1 MVLNHHL
8 GKMKKNSPKKWD
20 LRHDRSYQRKS
31 LKWLMIMVWL
41 ALFVGACT
49 TLQPVQLPDEHTPVP
64 SDAPLWKS
72 LEETR
77 SDNWFVLLND
87 GKNALDWRL
96 VAIDSAVDSID
107 LQTFLWDFDT
117 AGSLILDRLV
127 AAADR
132 GVVVRILI
140 DDTFLIS
147 ENRLLVALAKHSNI
161 EYRVFN
167 PFKQRANDFLSR
179 QLLNLNEFH
188 RLDHRMH
195 NKAMIVDN
203 RIAIVGGRNLAD
215 EYFGLHSE
223 ANFRDLELLVGGP
236 IVREIS
242 ASFDDYFNDDWSL
255 PIDTVTHIKPNYFAL
270 DEARHAR
277 DPGVY
282 DYEEK
287 PEQARRHFWEKA
299 AREAFQGDAFL
310 FVDKPPV
317 KNPAAKESEP
327 VQLARRLIELVDN
340 AEEEILIISA
350 YLIPSVDL
358 EGAIERAVQRGVDV
372 RILTN
377 SIRSNNHLAAHS
389 AYRKHINEL
398 LEDGA
403 KLHEV
408 RVDARDR
415 HFYMFPPTDKKS
427 LALHAKAL
435 VIDQEKVFIGSA
447 NLDPRSLRH
456 NTEMGLLV
464 FSESL
469 NAEVRSMVE
478 RDFSQ
483 ANAWHLRFDEEGN
496 VIWVS
501 GNVVLTSQP
510 ADSFM
515 QRIEDWF
522 FMHLPIED
530 EL

>member
-1 MVLNHHL
+1 
-8 GKMKKNSPKKWD
+8 MKKSFQKKCG
-20 LRHDRSYQRKS
+20 LRHDRIYRLSP
-31 LKWLMIMVWL
+31 LKWLPIFVFL
-41 ALFVGACT
+41 ALFVSACT
-49 TLQPVQLPDEHTPVP
+49 TLQPVQLPDEHTSAP
-64 SDAPLWKS
+64 SDAPLWQS
-72 LEETR
+72 LAEIR

-87 GKNALDWRL
+87 GKSALDWRIT
-96 VAIDSAVDSID
+96 AIDSAVDSID

-127 AAADR
+127 SAADR
-132 GVVVRILI
+132 GVLIRILV
-140 DDTFLIS
+140 DDSFLIS
-147 ENRLLVALAKHSNI
+147 EDRMLVALAEHPNI

-167 PFKQRANDFLSR
+167 PFKYRASGFASRQFLS
-179 QLLNLNEFH
+179 LNEFH

-223 ANFRDLELLVGGP
+223 ANFRDLELLAGGP

-242 ASFDDYFNDDWSL
+242 TSFDDYFNDDWSL
-255 PIDTVTHIKPNYFAL
+255 PIDMVTHIEPNYVDL
-270 DEARHAR
+270 DAARRVR
-277 DPGVY
+277 DPEVY
-282 DYEEK
+282 EYQEKYEG
-287 PEQARRHFWEKA
+287 ARRQLWEKA
-299 AREAFQGDAFL
+299 VREAFRGDAFL

-317 KNPAAKESEP
+317 ENPAAKESVP
-327 VQLARRLIELVDN
+327 VQLAKRLIELFDK
-340 AEEEILIISA
+340 AEAEILIISA
-350 YLIPSVDL
+350 YLIPSIDL

-398 LEDGA
+398 LADGA
-403 KLHEV
+403 RLHEV

-415 HFYMFPPTDKKS
+415 DFYMFPPTDKKS

-435 VIDQEKVFIGSA
+435 VIDRDKVFIGSA
-447 NLDPRSLRH
+447 NLDPRSLRL

-464 FSESL
+464 YSEAL
-469 NAEVRSMVE
+469 NAMVRSMVE
-478 RDFSQ
+478 RDFYQ
-483 ANAWHLRFDEEGN
+483 ANAWHLRFDEDGN

-510 ADSFM
+510 AESFM
-515 QRIEDWF
+515 QRLEDWF

-530 EL
+530 EM

>member
-1 MVLNHHL
+1 VVSSIKMNLFIVLT
-8 GKMKKNSPKKWD
+8 
-20 LRHDRSYQRKS
+20 
-31 LKWLMIMVWL
+31 VT
-41 ALFVGACT
+41 LFVSGCS
-49 TLQPVQLPDEHTPVP
+49 TLKPVQLPDEHTPSP
-64 SDAPLWKS
+64 SDSPLWES
-72 LEETR
+72 LEEIHA
-77 SDNWFVLLND
+77 DNWLVLLND
-87 GKNALDWRL
+87 GKSALDWRL
-96 VAIDSAVDSID
+96 TAIDSAVESID
-107 LQTFLWDFDT
+107 LQTFLWDVDT

-127 AAADR
+127 SAANR
-132 GVVVRILI
+132 GVLVRILI

-147 ENRLLVALAKHSNI
+147 EDRMLVALAEHPKI

-167 PFKQRANDFLSR
+167 PFKHRASGFVSR
-179 QLLNLNEFH
+179 EVLNLTEFH

-195 NKAMIVDN
+195 NKAMVVDN

-236 IVREIS
+236 IVKEVS
-242 ASFDDYFNDDWSL
+242 TSFDDYFNDDWSL
-255 PIDTVTHIKPNYFAL
+255 PMDMVTHIEPNYVDL
-270 DEARHAR
+270 DAARHVR
-277 DPGVY
+277 NPGVY
-282 DYEEK
+282 EYEERS
-287 PEQARRHFWEKA
+287 EEARKQFWEKA
-299 AREAFQGDAFL
+299 VREAFRGDAFL
-310 FVDKPPV
+310 VVDKPPIE
-317 KNPAAKESEP
+317 NPAAKESVP
-327 VQLARRLIELVDN
+327 VQLARRLIELFDK

-350 YLIPSVDL
+350 YLIPSIDL

-389 AYRKHINEL
+389 SYRKHINEL
-398 LEDGA
+398 LADGA
-403 KLHEV
+403 QLHEV

-415 HFYMFPPTDKKS
+415 HFYMFPPTDRKS

-435 VIDQEKVFIGSA
+435 VIDRDKVFIGSA
-447 NLDPRSLRH
+447 NLDPRSLRL

-464 FSESL
+464 YSEAL

-483 ANAWHLRFDEEGN
+483 ANAWHLRFDEDGN

-501 GNVVLTSQP
+501 GKVVLTSQP
-510 ADSFM
+510 AESFM

-530 EL
+530 EM

>member
-1 MVLNHHL
+1 MQHYRTHKRMPL
-8 GKMKKNSPKKWD
+8 GWFS
-20 LRHDRSYQRKS
+20 
-31 LKWLMIMVWL
+31 ICVVL
-41 ALFVGACT
+41 ALFVSSCAP
-49 TLQPVQLPDEHTPVP
+49 LKPVQLPYEHTPAP
-64 SDAPLWKS
+64 SNAPLWQS
-72 LEETR
+72 LSEIR
-77 SDNWFVLLND
+77 ADNWFILLND
-87 GKNALDWRL
+87 GKSALDWRL
-96 VAIDSAVDSID
+96 TAIDSAVDSID

-117 AGSLILDRLV
+117 AGSLVLDRIV
-127 AAADR
+127 SAADR

-147 ENRLLVALAKHSNI
+147 EDRVLVALAEHPKI

-167 PFKQRANDFLSR
+167 PFKHRASGFVSR
-179 QLLNLNEFH
+179 QIFNLSEFH
-188 RLDHRMH
+188 RLDQRMH

-203 RIAIVGGRNLAD
+203 RIAIIGGRNLAD
-215 EYFGLHSE
+215 EYFGLHTE
-223 ANFRDLELLVGGP
+223 ANFRDLELLAGGP
-236 IVREIS
+236 IVRELS
-242 ASFDDYFNDDWSL
+242 TSFDEYFNDDWSL
-255 PIDTVTHIKPNYFAL
+255 PIDMVSHIDPNDIDL
-270 DEARHAR
+270 DVARHVK

-282 DYEEK
+282 EYKEISQEANR
-287 PEQARRHFWEKA
+287 QLWEKA
-299 AREAFQGDAFL
+299 VRAAFPGDAFL
-310 FVDKPPV
+310 FVDRPPV
-317 KNPAAKESEP
+317 ENPAAKESLP
-327 VQLARRLIELVDN
+327 VQLAMRMIELFDM

-350 YLIPSVDL
+350 YLIPTIDL
-358 EGAIERAVQRGVDV
+358 EGAVERAVQRGVDV

-398 LEDGA
+398 LANGA
-403 KLHEV
+403 QLHEV
-408 RVDARDR
+408 RIDALDR

-435 VIDQEKVFIGSA
+435 VIDRDKVFIGSA
-447 NLDPRSLRH
+447 NLDPRSLRL

-464 FSESL
+464 NSKAL

-483 ANAWHLRFDEEGN
+483 DNAWHLKFDEGGN

-510 ADSFM
+510 AASFM

-530 EL
+530 EM

>member
-1 MVLNHHL
+1 MLLKHL
-8 GKMKKNSPKKWD
+8 EMSHNKKMGY
-20 LRHDRSYQRKS
+20 LRHCQS
-31 LKWLMIMVWL
+31 LPLKLFPIVVSL
-41 ALFVGACT
+41 TLFVSACT
-49 TLQPVQLPDEHTPVP
+49 TLKPVQLPDEYTQAP
-64 SDAPLWKS
+64 SNAPLWQS
-72 LEETR
+72 LAKIS

-96 VAIDSAVDSID
+96 TAIDSAVESID
-107 LQTFLWDFDT
+107 LQTFLWNFDT
-117 AGSLILDRLV
+117 AGSLVLDRLV
-127 AAADR
+127 SAADR
-132 GVVVRILI
+132 GVRVRILI

-147 ENRLLVALAKHSNI
+147 EDRMIVALADHPNI

-167 PFKQRANDFLSR
+167 PFKHRSSGFVSR
-179 QLLNLNEFH
+179 QFLNLNEFH

-195 NKAMIVDN
+195 TKAMIVDN
-203 RIAIVGGRNLAD
+203 RITIVGGRNLAD

-223 ANFRDLELLVGGP
+223 ANFRDLELLAGGP
-236 IVREIS
+236 IVEEVS

-255 PIDTVTHIKPNYFAL
+255 PIDMVTHVEPTYL
-270 DEARHAR
+270 DLDYVRQMKDHEVFKYEDTSPDARQKLWDNA
-277 DPGVY
+277 V
-282 DYEEK
+282 
-287 PEQARRHFWEKA
+287 
-299 AREAFQGDAFL
+299 REAFGGEALL

-317 KNPAAKESEP
+317 ENPAADASAP
-327 VQLARRLIELVDN
+327 VQLAAQMVALLDE
-340 AEEEILIISA
+340 AEEEVLIISA
-350 YLIPSVDL
+350 YLIPSIDL
-358 EGAIERAVQRGVDV
+358 EEAIERAVRRGVDV
-372 RILTN
+372 QILTN

-398 LEDGA
+398 LADGA

-435 VIDQEKVFIGSA
+435 VIDGDKVFIGSA
-447 NLDPRSLRH
+447 NLDPRSLRL

-464 FSESL
+464 YSEAL
-469 NAEVRSMVE
+469 NAKVRSMVE

-483 ANAWHLRFDEEGN
+483 ENAWHLQYDEDGN

-501 GNVVLTSQP
+501 GTVVLTSQP
-510 ADSFM
+510 AGTFM
-515 QRIEDWF
+515 QRIEDWI

-530 EL
+530 EM

>member
-1 MVLNHHL
+1 M
-8 GKMKKNSPKKWD
+8 
-20 LRHDRSYQRKS
+20 R
-31 LKWLMIMVWL
+31 
-41 ALFVGACT
+41 LFVVLTVALLVSGCS
-49 TLQPVQLPDEHTPVP
+49 TLTPVQLPDEYTLPP
-64 SDAPLWKS
+64 SDAPLWQS
-72 LEETR
+72 LAAIR
-77 SDNWFVLLND
+77 PDNWFVLLND
-87 GKNALDWRL
+87 GKSALDWRL
-96 VAIDSAVDSID
+96 TAIDSAVKRID

-117 AGSLILDRLV
+117 VGSLILDRLV
-127 AAADR
+127 SAADR
-132 GVVVRILI
+132 GVTVRILI

-147 ENRLLVALAKHSNI
+147 EDQILMGLADHPKI

-167 PFKQRANDFLSR
+167 PFKHRASGFVSR
-179 QLLNLNEFH
+179 EILNLTEFH

-236 IVREIS
+236 IVTEIS
-242 ASFDDYFNDDWSL
+242 ASFDNYFNDDWSL
-255 PIDTVTHIKPNYFAL
+255 PIDMLTHIEPNFIDL
-270 DEARHAR
+270 DSVSHVR
-277 DPGVY
+277 DPAVY
-282 DYEEK
+282 QYEEASS
-287 PEQARRHFWEKA
+287 EDRRWLWADAVQKA
-299 AREAFQGDAFL
+299 FGGEASL
-310 FVDKPPV
+310 FVDQPPV
-317 KNPAAKESEP
+317 ENPAADSSAP
-327 VQLARRLIELVDN
+327 VQLATQLIELLDE
-340 AEEEILIISA
+340 AEKQVLIISA
-350 YLIPSVDL
+350 YLIPSIDL
-358 EGAIERAVQRGVDV
+358 EGAIARAVRRGVDV

-398 LEDGA
+398 LADGA
-403 KLHEV
+403 NLHEV

-435 VIDQEKVFIGSA
+435 VIDGDRVFIGSA
-447 NLDPRSLRH
+447 NLDPRSLRL

-464 FSESL
+464 YSEAL
-469 NAEVRSMVE
+469 NARVRSMVE

-483 ANAWHLRFDEEGN
+483 ENAWHLQFDEDGN
-496 VIWVS
+496 IIWLS

-510 ADSFM
+510 AESFM

-522 FMHLPIED
+522 FMHLPIDD
-530 EL
+530 EM

>member
-1 MVLNHHL
+1 MVFSI
-8 GKMKKNSPKKWD
+8 KMRFFVI
-20 LRHDRSYQRKS
+20 LTV
-31 LKWLMIMVWL
+31 LT
-41 ALFVGACT
+41 LFVSGCS
-49 TLQPVQLPDEHTPVP
+49 TLKPVQLPDENTLPP
-64 SDAPLWKS
+64 SDAPLWQS
-72 LEETR
+72 LTAIR
-77 SDNWFVLLND
+77 PDNWFMPLND
-87 GKNALDWRL
+87 GKRALDWRIT
-96 VAIDSAVDSID
+96 AIDSAVESID

-127 AAADR
+127 SAADR
-132 GVVVRILI
+132 GVMVRILI

-147 ENRLLVALAKHSNI
+147 EDQILVGLADHPKI

-167 PFKQRANDFLSR
+167 PFKHRSSR
-179 QLLNLNEFH
+179 FVSREILNLTEFH

-195 NKAMIVDN
+195 NKSMIVDN
-203 RIAIVGGRNLAD
+203 QIVIIGGRNLAD
-215 EYFGLHSE
+215 EYFGLNSE
-223 ANFRDLELLVGGP
+223 ANFRDMELLAGGP
-236 IVREIS
+236 IVQEVT

-255 PIDTVTHIKPNYFAL
+255 PIDMVTHIEPNFIAL
-270 DEARHAR
+270 DSVRHLR
-277 DPGVY
+277 DPGF
-282 DYEEK
+282 YEYEDIS
-287 PEQARRHFWEKA
+287 PEARRRLWEDAVRKA
-299 AREAFQGDAFL
+299 FGGEAFL

-317 KNPAAKESEP
+317 ENPSADSSAP
-327 VQLARRLIELVDN
+327 VQLAMQMVELLN
-340 AEEEILIISA
+340 EAEEEILIISA
-350 YLIPSVDL
+350 YLIPSIKL
-358 EGAIERAVQRGVDV
+358 EGAVKRAVQRGVDV

-398 LEDGA
+398 LTDGA

-408 RVDARDR
+408 RIDASDR
-415 HFYMFPPTDKKS
+415 HLYMFPPTDKKS

-435 VIDQEKVFIGSA
+435 VIDWDKVFIGSA
-447 NLDPRSLRH
+447 NLDPRSLRL

-464 FSESL
+464 YSEAL

-483 ANAWHLRFDEEGN
+483 ENAWHLKFNEDGN
-496 VIWVS
+496 IIWVS

-510 ADSFM
+510 AESFM

-530 EL
+530 EM

>member
-1 MVLNHHL
+1 MAFSIKMRFFVVLTITL
-8 GKMKKNSPKKWD
+8 LVSGCST
-20 LRHDRSYQRKS
+20 
-31 LKWLMIMVWL
+31 LK
-41 ALFVGACT
+41 
-49 TLQPVQLPDEHTPVP
+49 PVQLPDEYTLPP
-64 SDAPLWKS
+64 SDAPLWQS
-72 LEETR
+72 LAAIR
-77 SDNWFVLLND
+77 PDNWFVLLND
-87 GKNALDWRL
+87 GKSALDWRL
-96 VAIDSAVDSID
+96 TAIDSAVERID

-127 AAADR
+127 LAADR
-132 GVVVRILI
+132 GVAVRILI

-147 ENRLLVALAKHSNI
+147 EDQILMGLADHPKI

-167 PFKQRANDFLSR
+167 PFKHRASGFVSR
-179 QLLNLNEFH
+179 EILNLTEFH

-215 EYFGLHSE
+215 EYFGLHNE

-236 IVREIS
+236 IVQEIS
-242 ASFDDYFNDDWSL
+242 TSFDDYFNDDWSL
-255 PIDTVTHIKPNYFAL
+255 PIDMVTHIEPNYVDL
-270 DEARHAR
+270 DASRHVR

-282 DYEEK
+282 EREEK
-287 PEQARRHFWEKA
+287 SDEARRQLWEKA
-299 AREAFQGDAFL
+299 AREAFRGDAFL

-327 VQLARRLIELVDN
+327 VQLSRRLIELFDK

-350 YLIPSVDL
+350 YLIPSIDL
-358 EGAIERAVQRGVDV
+358 EGAIGRAVQRGVDV

-398 LEDGA
+398 LADGA
-403 KLHEV
+403 QLHEV

-415 HFYMFPPTDKKS
+415 DYYMFQPTDKKS

-435 VIDQEKVFIGSA
+435 VIDRDKVFIGSA
-447 NLDPRSLRH
+447 NLDPRSLRL

-464 FSESL
+464 YSESL
-469 NAEVRSMVE
+469 NAE
-478 RDFSQ
+478 
-483 ANAWHLRFDEEGN
+483 
-496 VIWVS
+496 
-501 GNVVLTSQP
+501 
-510 ADSFM
+510 
-515 QRIEDWF
+515 
-522 FMHLPIED
+522 
-530 EL
+530 

>member
-1 MVLNHHL
+1 MVFSI
-8 GKMKKNSPKKWD
+8 KM
-20 LRHDRSYQRKS
+20 R
-31 LKWLMIMVWL
+31 
-41 ALFVGACT
+41 LFVVLAV
-49 TLQPVQLPDEHTPVP
+49 TLLVGGCSPLRPVQLPDEYTLPP
-64 SDAPLWKS
+64 SDAPLWQS
-72 LEETR
+72 LAAIR
-77 SDNWFVLLND
+77 PDNWFVPLND
-87 GKNALDWRL
+87 GKSALDWRL
-96 VAIDSAVDSID
+96 TAIDSAVESID

-117 AGSLILDRLV
+117 VGSLIRDRLV
-127 AAADR
+127 SAADR
-132 GVVVRILI
+132 GVTVRILI

-147 ENRLLVALAKHSNI
+147 EDQILMGLADHPKI

-167 PFKQRANDFLSR
+167 PFKHRASGFVSR
-179 QLLNLNEFH
+179 EILNLTEFR

-195 NKAMIVDN
+195 NKAMIVDS

-223 ANFRDLELLVGGP
+223 ANFRDLELLAGGP
-236 IVREIS
+236 IVQEIS
-242 ASFDDYFNDDWSL
+242 TSFDDYFNDDWSL
-255 PIDTVTHIKPNYFAL
+255 PIDMVTHIEPNDVDLHA
-270 DEARHAR
+270 ARHVR

-282 DYEEK
+282 EYEKKSE
-287 PEQARRHFWEKA
+287 EARRQLWEKA
-299 AREAFQGDAFL
+299 VREAFQGDAFL
-310 FVDKPPV
+310 FVDKPPGE
-317 KNPAAKESEP
+317 NPVADESAP
-327 VQLARRLIELVDN
+327 VQLANRLIELLDK

-350 YLIPSVDL
+350 YLIPSINL

-389 AYRKHINEL
+389 AYRKHIDEL
-398 LEDGA
+398 LADGA
-403 KLHEV
+403 NLHEV

-415 HFYMFPPTDKKS
+415 HLYMFPPTNKKS

-435 VIDQEKVFIGSA
+435 VIDGDKVFIGSA
-447 NLDPRSLRH
+447 NLDPRSLRL

-464 FSESL
+464 YSEAL

-483 ANAWHLRFDEEGN
+483 ENAWHLAFDEDGII
-496 VIWVS
+496 IWVS

-510 ADSFM
+510 AGSFM

-522 FMHLPIED
+522 FMHLPIDNEM
-530 EL
+530 

>member
-1 MVLNHHL
+1 MNLQYNVKKAKSFPNHCSIIMRL
-8 GKMKKNSPKKWD
+8 VVILTLFISACAT
-20 LRHDRSYQRKS
+20 
-31 LKWLMIMVWL
+31 LK
-41 ALFVGACT
+41 
-49 TLQPVQLPDEHTPVP
+49 PVQLPDEYTPAQ
-64 SDAPLWKS
+64 SEAPLWQS
-72 LEETR
+72 LAAIR

-87 GKNALDWRL
+87 GKSALDWRL
-96 VAIDSAVDSID
+96 TAIDSAVESID
-107 LQTFLWDFDT
+107 LQSFLWDFDT

-127 AAADR
+127 SAAER
-132 GVVVRILI
+132 GVMVRILI

-147 ENRLLVALAKHSNI
+147 EDPMLVALADHPNI

-167 PFKQRANDFLSR
+167 PFKYRASGFVSR

-203 RIAIVGGRNLAD
+203 RIVIVGGRNLAN

-223 ANFRDLELLVGGP
+223 ANFRDLELLAGGP
-236 IVREIS
+236 IVQEVS

-255 PIDTVTHIKPNYFAL
+255 PIDMVTHIEPNFVDLNSVRHLRNSEIYKYV
-270 DEARHAR
+270 DMTPEAR
-277 DPGVY
+277 
-282 DYEEK
+282 
-287 PEQARRHFWEKA
+287 RRLWEDA
-299 AREAFQGDAFL
+299 VQEAFRGEALL

-317 KNPAAKESEP
+317 ENPAADSNTP
-327 VQLARRLIELVDN
+327 VQLAVKMMDLLDD
-340 AEEEILIISA
+340 AEKEILILSA
-350 YLIPSVDL
+350 YLIPSIDL
-358 EGAIERAVQRGVDV
+358 EGAIERAVQRGVEV

-377 SIRSNNHLAAHS
+377 SIRSNNHLVAHS

-398 LEDGA
+398 MTDGA

-415 HFYMFPPTDKKS
+415 SLYMFAPTNKKS

-435 VIDQEKVFIGSA
+435 VIDGDKVFIGSA
-447 NLDPRSLRH
+447 NLDPRSLRL

-464 FSESL
+464 FSEAL

-483 ANAWHLRFDEEGN
+483 ENAWYLQFDEGGN

-510 ADSFM
+510 AESFM

-522 FMHLPIED
+522 LMHLPIED
-530 EL
+530 KM

>member
-1 MVLNHHL
+1 MSVVFSI
-8 GKMKKNSPKKWD
+8 KM
-20 LRHDRSYQRKS
+20 R
-31 LKWLMIMVWL
+31 
-41 ALFVGACT
+41 LFVVLTVLTMFAGGCS
-49 TLQPVQLPDEHTPVP
+49 TLKPVQLPDEYTMPP
-64 SDAPLWKS
+64 SDLPLWQS
-72 LEETR
+72 LVEIRPE
-77 SDNWFVLLND
+77 NWFVLLND
-87 GKNALDWRL
+87 GKSALDWRL
-96 VAIDSAVDSID
+96 TAIDSAVESID

-117 AGSLILDRLV
+117 VGSLILDRLV
-127 AAADR
+127 SAADR
-132 GVVVRILI
+132 GVTVKILV

-147 ENRLLVALAKHSNI
+147 EDQILVGLADHPKI

-167 PFKQRANDFLSR
+167 PFKRRASGFVSR
-179 QLLNLNEFH
+179 EILNLNEFQ

-203 RIAIVGGRNLAD
+203 RIAIVGGRNLAN

-223 ANFRDLELLVGGP
+223 ANFRDLELLAGGP
-236 IVREIS
+236 IVQEIS
-242 ASFDDYFNDDWSL
+242 TTFDDYFNDDWSL
-255 PIDTVTHIKPNYFAL
+255 PIDMLPHIEPNYVDLYA
-270 DEARHAR
+270 ARHVR

-282 DYEEK
+282 EYEEK
-287 PEQARRHFWEKA
+287 SEEARQQLWEKVV
-299 AREAFQGDAFL
+299 REAFQGDAFL

-317 KNPAAKESEP
+317 ENPVADESAP
-327 VQLARRLIELVDN
+327 IQLAKRLIELLDK

-350 YLIPSVDL
+350 YLIPSINL

-398 LEDGA
+398 LADGA
-403 KLHEV
+403 QLHEV
-408 RVDARDR
+408 RIDARDR

-435 VIDQEKVFIGSA
+435 VIDRDKVFIGSA
-447 NLDPRSLRH
+447 NLDPRSLKL

-464 FSESL
+464 YSKAL
-469 NAEVRSMVE
+469 NAKVRSMVE

-483 ANAWHLRFDEEGN
+483 ANSWQLRFDEDGN

-501 GNVVLTSQP
+501 ENVVLTSQP
-510 ADSFM
+510 AESFM

-530 EL
+530 EM

>member
-1 MVLNHHL
+1 M
-8 GKMKKNSPKKWD
+8 
-20 LRHDRSYQRKS
+20 R
-31 LKWLMIMVWL
+31 
-41 ALFVGACT
+41 LFVILT
-49 TLQPVQLPDEHTPVP
+49 VLTLFVSGCSTLKPVQLPDEYTLPP
-64 SDAPLWKS
+64 SDAPLWQS
-72 LEETR
+72 LVEIR
-77 SDNWFVLLND
+77 PDNWFVLLND
-87 GKNALDWRL
+87 GKSALDWRL
-96 VAIDSAVDSID
+96 TAIDSAVESID

-127 AAADR
+127 SAADR
-132 GVVVRILI
+132 GVMVKILV

-147 ENRLLVALAKHSNI
+147 EDQILVGLADHPKI

-167 PFKQRANDFLSR
+167 PFKRRASGFVSR
-179 QLLNLNEFH
+179 EILNLNEFQ

-242 ASFDDYFNDDWSL
+242 ASFDNYFNDNWSL
-255 PIDTVTHIKPNYFAL
+255 PIDMLTHIEPNFIDL
-270 DEARHAR
+270 DSVRHVR
-277 DPGVY
+277 DPAVY
-282 DYEEK
+282 EYEEVSS
-287 PEQARRHFWEKA
+287 EDRRWLWADAVRKA
-299 AREAFQGDAFL
+299 FGGEASL

-317 KNPAAKESEP
+317 ENPAADSSAP
-327 VQLARRLIELVDN
+327 VQLAMQMIELLDE
-340 AEEEILIISA
+340 AEKQVLIISA
-350 YLIPSVDL
+350 YLIPSIDL
-358 EGAIERAVQRGVDV
+358 EGAIKRTVKRGVDV

-398 LEDGA
+398 LTDGA

-415 HFYMFPPTDKKS
+415 HLYMFPPTNKKS

-435 VIDQEKVFIGSA
+435 VIDWDKVFIGSA
-447 NLDPRSLRH
+447 NLDPRSLRL

-464 FSESL
+464 YSEAL

-478 RDFSQ
+478 SDFSQ
-483 ANAWHLRFDEEGN
+483 DNAWHLKLDEDGN
-496 VIWVS
+496 IIWVS

-510 ADSFM
+510 AGSFM

-530 EL
+530 EM

>member
-1 MVLNHHL
+1 MSVVFSIKLRFFVVLT
-8 GKMKKNSPKKWD
+8 
-20 LRHDRSYQRKS
+20 
-31 LKWLMIMVWL
+31 
-41 ALFVGACT
+41 AL
-49 TLQPVQLPDEHTPVP
+49 TLSVAGCSVLHPVRLPDEYTLQP
-64 SDAPLWKS
+64 SDAPLWQS
-72 LEETR
+72 LVAIR
-77 SDNWFVLLND
+77 PDNWFVLLND
-87 GKNALDWRL
+87 GKSALDWRL
-96 VAIDSAVDSID
+96 TAIDSAVESIE

-127 AAADR
+127 SAADR
-132 GVVVRILI
+132 GVMVKILI
-140 DDTFLIS
+140 DDTFLIA
-147 ENRLLVALAKHSNI
+147 EDQVLVGLADHPKI

-167 PFKQRANDFLSR
+167 PFKHRTSGFVSR
-179 QLLNLNEFH
+179 EILNLTEFQ

-203 RIAIVGGRNLAD
+203 RIAIIGGRNLAN

-236 IVREIS
+236 IVQEIS
-242 ASFDDYFNDDWSL
+242 TSFDEYFDDDWSL
-255 PIDTVTHIKPNYFAL
+255 PIEMVTHIEPNDVDL
-270 DEARHAR
+270 DAARHVR
-277 DPGVY
+277 DPGG
-282 DYEEK
+282 YEYQEK
-287 PEQARRHFWEKA
+287 SEEARWQLWEKA
-299 AREAFQGDAFL
+299 VQEAFRGDAFL

-317 KNPAAKESEP
+317 ENPAAKESVP
-327 VQLARRLIELVDN
+327 VQLAKRLIELFDN
-340 AEEEILIISA
+340 AEAEILIISA
-350 YLIPSVDL
+350 YLIPSIDL

-398 LEDGA
+398 LADGA

-435 VIDQEKVFIGSA
+435 VIDRDKVFIGSA
-447 NLDPRSLRH
+447 NLDPRSLRL

-464 FSESL
+464 YSEAL
-469 NAEVRSMVE
+469 NSEVRSMVE

-483 ANAWHLRFDEEGN
+483 ENAWYLQFDEKGN

-501 GNVVLTSQP
+501 GNIVLTSQP
-510 ADSFM
+510 AGSFM

-530 EL
+530 EM